1 MISFR
6 PTTIFF
12 ILLASSNYLSAP
24 FCHLSLHFK
33 GLLKQLSKH
42 DDNWLAGSPFWV
54 SEVLDKQIHIQG
66 GKQCRW
72 THGHNT
78 SKLGPIFMVQLLS
91 IDQDSNLC
99 LTKDAR
105 CSIYMAPASFR
116 QNLNLLKI
124 GARLHST
131 ILASGMWDFNVSNN
145 NFNSG
150 IRFVFL
156 PLRIIVDTSGS
167 GYAEHHTDN
176 ASTSDHRQSANI
188 IWEIPECFANCQGT
202 ETLLVF
208 TRCQIL
214 LLRRSAIR
222 THLSSHGFK

>member
-1 MISFR
+1 
-6 PTTIFF
+6 
-12 ILLASSNYLSAP
+12 
-24 FCHLSLHFK
+24 
-33 GLLKQLSKH
+33 
-42 DDNWLAGSPFWV
+42 
-54 SEVLDKQIHIQG
+54 
-66 GKQCRW
+66 
-72 THGHNT
+72 
-78 SKLGPIFMVQLLS
+78 MVQLLS
-91 IDQDSNLC
+91 MDQDSNLC

-105 CSIYMAPASFR
+105 CLIYMAPASFR
-116 QNLNLLKI
+116 QNLNFLKI

-156 PLRIIVDTSGS
+156 RLTPISDISSANHRRHLWLWLCGTS
-167 GYAEHHTDN
+167 
-176 ASTSDHRQSANI
+176 HRQRFNI
-188 IWEIPECFANCQGT
+188 RPQAGNQPLSSGKSLSVLQTAKAQKHSWF
-202 ETLLVF
+202 F